1 MIWCFDDSYLDGYT
15 TSTEGWLVEYQQLKN
30 YTMFIKNYRKY
41 IGQKLFPYTY
51 KINREYP

>member
-15 TSTEGWLVEYQQLKN
+15 TSTEGWLVEYHQLKN

-41 IGQKLFPYTY
+41 IGQKLFSYTY